1 MRLILVG
8 ILFMLMSPLYSLGQ
22 NYVREFDKVTTK
34 PLLRGKVK
42 MSDLL
47 KESSCS
53 WLDEGAQSYQPNANA
68 IQQLTDNLGNYRFV
82 VFVGTWCS
90 DTKDLLPKFYKTIL
104 EAQIPLSV
112 IEMYAVD
119 REKRSL
125 KEEEK
130 IYKIERVPTFIV
142 FHQNREVGRIV
153 ESVQASIETD
163 LANMIVKDAQDL
175 EEKKIAKEAQ
185 FEKQRQDEINNM
197 KRRER
202 KKYFYTDYYFPNT
215 AQ

>member
-1 MRLILVG
+1 
-8 ILFMLMSPLYSLGQ
+8 MLSCLPYPFFSIGQ
-22 NYVREFDKVTTK
+22 NFVREIDKTTTK
-34 PLLRGKVK
+34 PLLRGKIK
-42 MSDLL
+42 MGDLL

-53 WLDEGAQSYQPNANA
+53 WLEEGTQTYQPNNQYV
-68 IQQLTDNLGNYRFV
+68 QQLGENWGNYRFV
-82 VFVGTWCS
+82 VFVGTWCN

-104 EAQIPLSV
+104 ESQIPLST

-130 IYKIERVPTFIV
+130 FYNIDRVPTFIV
-142 FHQNREVGRIV
+142 FHQKREVGRIV
-153 ESVQASIETD
+153 ESVQESIEAD
-163 LANMIVKDAQDL
+163 LANIIVKDAQDL

-197 KRRER
+197 KRREK